1 MKLYGFLKVG
11 CTVMAVHGAALLLL
25 LGLNACTKVTAEGPP
40 PVERTVGIVKATFR
54 DLPDQVQAFG
64 SLTAVKKVEVKA
76 SQDGV
81 LEEFPLREGDPVTE
95 GALLGRIRNDQI
107 LLAQARARI
116 ALEEAQAARDL
127 SRSRLV
133 EGRFQ
138 AEGRIME
145 LEKTEAE
152 LAQGRRELGEEER
165 KVRDQEALFSAGGIT
180 EEALRN
186 SRFSLDSFREKIN
199 LMERDLEIQRVG
211 LRDRDLTEAGYPIP
225 SDAEER
231 KRQMILLAT
240 ASLRAQVASAEAQVS
255 AAQKELESTTLA
267 LSELEVRS
275 PLTGRVGLRYVER
288 GERVKKE
295 DPLVSVM
302 DDRSLYGIFPV
313 QEKEA
318 LGIKEGMGA
327 LVTVDGTDRSYPARV
342 DLVYPG
348 ADTRSYTFTV
358 RLRLD
363 QNGKSQGP
371 SLRPGMFARLNLRLG
386 TSKRVL
392 VISETAVMDKRD
404 DQGRVFLYRG
414 GTLVLQSVQLGETL
428 GAQRQIVGGIQE
440 GDLVV
445 DKPDG
450 KLREG
455 SHVRPV
461 E

>member
-1 MKLYGFLKVG
+1 MKFQGSWTDRGKTL
-11 CTVMAVHGAALLLL
+11 AVQGATLLFL
-25 LGLNACTKVTAEGPP
+25 LGLSACARVTAEGPP
-40 PVERTVGIVKATFR
+40 PVERPVGVVKATFR
-54 DLPDQVQAFG
+54 DVPDQVLAFG
-64 SLTAVKKVEVKA
+64 SLTSEKKVEVKA

-81 LEEFPLREGDPVTE
+81 LEEFPLREGDPVSE
-95 GALLGRIRNDQI
+95 GDLLGRIRNDQI
-107 LLAQARARI
+107 LLAQGRAHI
-116 ALEEAQAARDL
+116 TLAEAQAALDL

-133 EGRFQ
+133 EGQFQ
-138 AEGRIME
+138 AEGRILE
-145 LEKTEAE
+145 LEKAEAE
-152 LAQGRRELGEEER
+152 LVQGRREFSEEER
-165 KVRDQEALFSAGGIT
+165 KVRDQEALFSVGGIT

-186 SRFSLDSFREKIN
+186 SRFSLESLKEKIN
-199 LMERDLEIQRVG
+199 LMERDLEIRRIG
-211 LRDRDLTEAGYPIP
+211 LRDKDLADAGYPVP
-225 SDAEER
+225 ADAEER
-231 KRQMILLAT
+231 KRQLILLAT
-240 ASLRAQVASAEAQVS
+240 ASLRAQVASAEAQVLG
-255 AAQKELESTTLA
+255 AQKELESTTLA
-267 LSELEVRS
+267 LSELAVRC
-275 PLTGRVGLRYVER
+275 PLTGRIGLRYVER

-318 LGIKEGMGA
+318 LRIRQGMKA
-327 LVTVDGTDRSYPARV
+327 SIAVEGTDSSYPAVV
-342 DLVYPG
+342 DLIYPG

-363 QNGKSQGP
+363 QRGKSALP
-371 SLRPGMFARLNLRLG
+371 SLRPGLFARLTLTLG

-392 VISETAVMDKRD
+392 VIPETAVLDKRE

-414 GTLVLQSVQLGETL
+414 GTVGLQTIQLGELL
-428 GAQRQIVGGIQE
+428 GAQRQILGGLQE

>member
-1 MKLYGFLKVG
+1 VKFKGLWKDRGKTLVI
-11 CTVMAVHGAALLLL
+11 HGATLLFL
-25 LGLNACTKVTAEGPP
+25 LGLNACARVTAEGPP
-40 PVERTVGIVKATFR
+40 PAERTVGIVKATFR
-54 DLPDQVQAFG
+54 ELPDQVQAFG
-64 SLTAVKKVEVKA
+64 SLASVKKVEVKA
-76 SQDGV
+76 NQDGV
-81 LEEFPLREGDPVTE
+81 LEEFPLREGDPVSE
-95 GALLGRIRNDQI
+95 GDLLGRIRNDQI
-107 LLAQARARI
+107 PLAQGRAQI
-116 ALEEAQAARDL
+116 ALAEAQAARDL
-127 SRSRLV
+127 SRSRLG

-152 LAQGRRELGEEER
+152 LVQAWREFSEEER
-165 KVRDQEALFSAGGIT
+165 KTRDQEALFSVGGIT

-186 SRFSLDSFREKIN
+186 SRFSLESFREKIN
-199 LMERDLEIQRVG
+199 LMERDLEIRRIG
-211 LRDRDLTEAGYPIP
+211 LRDKDLAEAGYPIA

-231 KRQMILLAT
+231 KRQMIHLAT

-255 AAQKELESTTLA
+255 GAQKELESTTLA
-267 LSELEVRS
+267 LSELEVRC
-275 PLTGRVGLRYVER
+275 PLTGRIGLRYVER

-318 LGIKEGMGA
+318 LRIKEGMEA
-327 LVTVDGTDRSYPARV
+327 SIAVDGTESSYPAVV

-358 RLRLD
+358 RLRLN
-363 QNGKSQGP
+363 QNGRSKLP
-371 SLRPGMFARLNLRLG
+371 PLKPGMFARLTLTLG
-386 TSKRVL
+386 TSKKVL
-392 VISETAVMDKRD
+392 VIPETSVMDKRD

-414 GTLVLQSVQLGETL
+414 GTLTLQAIQLGVPL
-428 GAQRQIVGGIQE
+428 GAQRQIVGGLQE

-455 SHVRPV
+455 NHVRPV